1 MICKFL
7 AFVTAALLLC
17 GSASASVLY
26 RWVPDPSNAAGYPLD
41 IDIRIVVSDA
51 AVEAGSVGYHRQS
64 CIPGACVAQP
74 LSPVLSLYFSVGG
87 GRIIN
92 LQPSGERFDYGQV
105 DINIGFNGNFFGGS
119 VYAHDQSTNFRMVS
133 NGNLFSFLSMDSDQ
147 GIPGPGNMPW
157 QGVVPT
163 ATGYMQRV
171 DAANAPEPSTFALL
185 AIGLLA
191 FAPRGRR
198 ERPT

>member
-7 AFVTAALLLC
+7 AFVTASLLLC

-26 RWVPDPSNAAGYPLD
+26 RWVPDPSNPGGYPLD
-41 IDIRIVVSDA
+41 IDIRIIVSEEA
-51 AVEAGSVGYHRQS
+51 IEAGSVNYHRQS
-64 CIPGACVAQP
+64 CVPWECIAQP

-87 GRIIN
+87 GRVIN
-92 LQPSGERFDYGQV
+92 LQPVGARFDYGQV
-105 DINIGFNGNFFGGS
+105 DINIALNGDFFGGS
-119 VYAHDQSTNFRMVS
+119 VYAHDQSTNFRMES

-147 GIPGPGNMPW
+147 GIPGPGGIRW

-171 DAANAPEPSTFALL
+171 DMASVPEPSTFALL
-185 AIGLLA
+185 AIGFLA
-191 FAPRGRR
+191 FAPRRRR
-198 ERPT
+198 ETQN